1 MQAMQAAQQVQLD
14 LLPSGP
20 VPTVLP
26 LSVPFLLAVLQH
38 LHAAILQSSP
48 HQPVPAALESA

>member
-1 MQAMQAAQQVQLD
+1 MQAAQQVQLD